1 MFYSATSQEAIKMF
15 QEVIGAALI
24 NVSSLII
31 KMRQATS
38 TVHHFHQLYA
48 SFQDLW
54 PLIGGRREASGPA
67 VWMVCVWRG
76 GGFPSVRQAAV
87 RRVKSA
93 EQQRSGSAPHHQPTP
108 PSSVSARSVSF
119 TARINVSSAAE
130 LGARLRSVIFSAMSC
145 LDVMYQV
152 FGPQPYFSSYGPY
165 HHQVGRSP
173 GWFPPPATADFTG
186 SPETLAISV
195 NAPPFRT
202 SDTSCV
208 KSTGGALRQLDFS
221 AVCVA

>member
-1 MFYSATSQEAIKMF
+1 MSGHQHSPS
-15 QEVIGAALI
+15 L
-24 NVSSLII
+24 SSTLCFF
-31 KMRQATS
+31 S
-38 TVHHFHQLYA
+38 GSLA
-48 SFQDLW
+48 SDW
-54 PLIGGRREASGPA
+54 RTRGGVRTGC
-67 VWMVCVWRG
+67 VDGVCVWRG

-93 EQQRSGSAPHHQPTP
+93 EQQRSGSAPPHHHHHPTP

-130 LGARLRSVIFSAMSC
+130 LGARLRSVIFFAMSC

-165 HHQVGRSP
+165 HHQVGQSP

-186 SPETLAISV
+186 SPETLAIPV

-208 KSTGGALRQLDFS
+208 KIPGSALRQLDFS
-221 AVCVA
+221 AVCAA